1 MILIRFKELSSDAL
15 KSRDTQ
21 LRQYLSYNLSVEI
34 YFIEIGLL
42 NFCTLAVML
51 A

>member
-21 LRQYLSYNLSVEI
+21 LSQYLSYNLSVEI
-34 YFIEIGLL
+34 HFTLKLL
-42 NFCTLAVML
+42 SLIFAL
-51 A
+51 